1 MALKDR
7 QLKDLRRELEV
18 RPLQTT
24 DEDIVDDYSDVLEVR
39 CKLGRPRMQSLTAC
53 VAQEELRMMKESFQ
67 RQLREAEDKR
77 EQLVSEHIREQNEWG
92 RQKKELK
99 GVEKGLLMQLER
111 LQRKYDALRVPG
123 RGESPG
129 EGTPGAAGAGAAG
142 DKK

>member
-1 MALKDR
+1 
-7 QLKDLRRELEV
+7 
-18 RPLQTT
+18 
-24 DEDIVDDYSDVLEVR
+24 
-39 CKLGRPRMQSLTAC
+39 
-53 VAQEELRMMKESFQ
+53 MKESFQ
-67 RQLREAEDKR
+67 RQLREVEDKR

-129 EGTPGAAGAGAAG
+129 EGRRHTGSQSNPGTPEPGPP
-142 DKK
+142 